1 MALAF
6 IQKFYPLRMKTSTTK
21 TILAPLVAATLLLGM
36 SSTYAVTYDWSTAT
50 GSAGAGTTLNT
61 HPGGAISGANDGWNG
76 TGSVNWNVISNNP
89 PAGFSGNYVSVGGTD
104 YNASRLNDGA
114 FSYSIASDATEVTL
128 SVVLHLDGTSSSWGY
143 AGLKDVSNGSGEE
156 HFRIGYNGGWVYR
169 GNDGVTVSMADTGVS
184 EYVLGTA
191 TSYRATAVF
200 NLVSNTYSYTVE
212 NLTSGG
218 SVVLASNVAIATA
231 VADLDWS
238 TYDGLFM
245 RGRNVS
251 FDGISV
257 SSIPPEAFTTTYDF
271 STATGSASPGT
282 TLNSHVTGNI
292 SGANDGWNGTQSVNY
307 NVISNNQPDGFS
319 GNYVYVDDSLSSSN
333 ASRLNDGAFTYS
345 IASDETEVTLSVVLH
360 LDGTSSSWGY
370 AGLKDVSNGSG
381 EEHFR
386 IGYNGGWVY
395 RGNDGVTVS
404 MADTGVSEYV
414 LGTATSYRA
423 TAVFNLVSNTYSY
436 TVENLTSGGSV
447 VLASNVAIATAVA
460 NLDWSTYDGLYMRG
474 RNISF
479 DSITVTSNSEPS
491 DPEPSE
497 PRLINVFFAGG
508 QSNATAA
515 WADAITAELVADPA
529 YDNVVMVHSYHPGN
543 WLQTWYTTGVQ
554 ANYETDFFN
563 ASQTGVLE
571 AQLAAITAA
580 GDTYVISGFFWF
592 QGEGDTG
599 STEAADLYE
608 SRFMAMLNQIK
619 TDAGLNYEIPFTL
632 AVIDANPD
640 DFPEGRTLEQINYL
654 RNIQQNELAV
664 AANNGTSVDTRGYAR
679 TDAWHLTTEAKQ
691 SLGTVMAQQHIATFT
706 TDVFFMGGQS
716 NADIEVALGIEDT
729 LRKSGHFNNPTVVWN
744 NHPGNP
750 VIDWH
755 DGSVATKFFDE
766 DLYDLDGI
774 HDVDGSQVGLLEQV
788 MTTGT
793 PKRFRAFFWWQ
804 GESDSSAA
812 LYPLYEAKFMGLLGD
827 LETRLG
833 QSIGTGE
840 GDWSFHFA
848 LPDIRTFA
856 YDDIRDVQ
864 IGIVNDNSTTATYT
878 DTRWLDRLWGFSNP
892 HGAEPSGY
900 FIGIE
905 MANDFLLL
913 KGLPAVDLSAAAG
926 ETLIMPDENG
936 LTALSGRTNDKYPS
950 LDGFLNRAST
960 WPSHVL
966 PQASTILRF
975 DNTLSSTK
983 AYAVGGASYNF
994 ANSPAGQEGVFPID
1008 GIEYASPHQ
1017 VTIQPVGRY
1026 YNSMSFGASGVDASA
1041 ATSTLVINCD
1051 VETREPQVWVTATGQ
1066 DILFDGPR
1074 TIVDLD
1080 QSPIGSVPDGE
1091 TTARRYAKVDLK
1103 NATLTGGG
1111 SFEMRHGTFDLGSQA
1126 NTAEIIFGFSDITFA
1141 DAKDGGIASPFG
1153 TATDLRNTA
1162 TDIRNGW
1169 ERHSSFTYNGANN
1182 ASWNRNIY
1190 IYFDPDLDTVSVERN
1205 VTFAVSQAGVTF
1217 SSTGSF
1223 GPKDTTDTDTL
1234 NLTLGGAGN
1243 LSISGAGGVLGNG
1256 SALCH
1261 LEKTGSG
1268 TLTLSSSGN
1277 TFNGALEITLG
1288 KLLVNA
1294 SSSVNSCSDI
1304 TVGSGSTTAI
1314 FEYASTAG
1322 LNRAVTVHPGS
1333 TFIYSSLAPC
1343 TGALTVLPGA
1353 VVIVDGALDITN
1365 LTIPSGARLVLRG
1378 NASLSAG
1385 MSLTVDGT
1393 LDTITWLGTLP
1404 GSFVNNGLLLDHS
1417 TLKLDSST
1425 FTVSNAALTIHG
1437 YPGHGYQLQ
1446 TSTSLLPDSW
1456 SFIGNSEDGTDA
1468 LITFDGPIEPEDPG
1482 TFYRIFVYP

>member
-1 MALAF
+1 
-6 IQKFYPLRMKTSTTK
+6 MKIPTRQ

-36 SSTYAVTYDWSTAT
+36 SSTSAATYDWSTANA
-50 GSAGAGTTLNT
+50 SAGAGTPLNST
-61 HPGGAISGANDGWNG
+61 TNGDISGANDGWI
-76 TGSVNWNVISNNP
+76 GSTADNWNVISNNQ
-89 PAGFSGNYVSVGGTD
+89 PAGFLGNYASVGGTVD
-104 YNASRLNDGA
+104 SSGSRLNDGT

-128 SVVLHLDGTSSSWGY
+128 SVVLHLDGTSASWGW
-143 AGLKDVSNGSGEE
+143 AGLKDTSNGSGNAE
-156 HFRIGYNGGWVYR
+156 FRIGYSGGNWLYR
-169 GNDGVTVSMADTGVS
+169 GNDG
-184 EYVLGTA
+184 
-191 TSYRATAVF
+191 
-200 NLVSNTYSYTVE
+200 LVV
-212 NLTSGG
+212 G
-218 SVVLASNVAIATA
+218 VAIATA

-238 TYDGLFM
+238 TYDSLYM
-245 RGRNVS
+245 RGRDISFDSFSVS
-251 FDGISV
+251 F
-257 SSIPPEAFTTTYDF
+257 IPPEAFTTTYDF

-282 TLNSHVTGNI
+282 ALATN
-292 SGANDGWNGTQSVNY
+292 GANDNWSGTNAVNW
-307 NVISNNQPDGFS
+307 NVISDNQPAGFS
-319 GNYVYVDDSLSSSN
+319 GNYAYSGVNDVN
-333 ASRLNDGAFTYS
+333 ASRLNDSAFSYS
-345 IASDETEVTLSVVLH
+345 IAPDETEVTLSAVMH
-360 LDGTSSSWGY
+360 IDGNTSAWGW
-370 AGLKDVSNGSG
+370 AGLMDISNGSG
-381 EEHFR
+381 EQAFR
-386 IGYNGGWVY
+386 IGYFGGNWVY
-395 RGNDGVTVS
+395 RDNVGTVVS
-404 MADTGVSEYV
+404 HTPTGDAVV
-414 LGTATSYRA
+414 AGTIQSFRV
-423 TAVFNLVSNTYSY
+423 TAVFDLVGDTYSY
-436 TVENLTSGGSV
+436 TVENLSLGTPGV
-447 VLASNVAIATAVA
+447 VLASGAALSTDVA

-474 RNISF
+474 GNINF
-479 DSITVTSNSEPS
+479 DSITVTSIPEPS
-491 DPEPSE
+491 APEPSE

-508 QSNATAA
+508 QSNATGA

-543 WLQTWYTTGVQ
+543 WLQTWYTTGPQ

-580 GDTYVISGFFWF
+580 GDTYVLSGFFWF

-619 TDAGLNYEIPFTL
+619 TDAGLNYDIPFTL

-664 AANNGTSVDTRGYAR
+664 AANNGTSVDTRGYTR

-691 SLGTVMAQQHIATFT
+691 SLGAVMAQQHIATFNPP

-716 NADIEVALGIEDT
+716 NADIEVALGIEDI

-744 NHPGNP
+744 NHSGNP
-750 VIDWH
+750 IRDWH
-755 DGSVATKFFDE
+755 DGSVATQFFDE

-804 GESDSSAA
+804 GEADSAPE
-812 LYPLYEAKFMGLLGD
+812 YFPLYEAKFMGLLGE

-840 GDWSFHFA
+840 DDWSFHFA

-892 HGAEPSGY
+892 HGAEYSGY

-950 LDGFLNRAST
+950 LDGFLNWAST

-1141 DAKDGGIASPFG
+1141 DAKDGGIASPLG

-1277 TFNGALEITLG
+1277 TFNGALEITSG
-1288 KLLVNA
+1288 KLLVDA

-1322 LNRAVTVHPGS
+1322 LNRAVTVNSGS
-1333 TFIYSSLAPC
+1333 TFIYSSPTPY

-1353 VVIVDGALDITN
+1353 VVIADGALDIAN
-1365 LTIPSGARLVLRG
+1365 LTIPTGARLVARG
-1378 NASLSAG
+1378 GASLSAG
-1385 MSLTVDGT
+1385 MSLTVDGI
-1393 LDTITWLGTLP
+1393 LDTFTWSGTLP
-1404 GSFVNNGLLLDHS
+1404 ASFVNNGLLLDRS
-1417 TLKLDSST
+1417 ALKLDSST

-1468 LITFDGPIEPEDPG
+1468 LITFDGPIESEDPL
-1482 TFYRIFVYP
+1482 TFYRILVNP

>member
-1 MALAF
+1 
-6 IQKFYPLRMKTSTTK
+6 MKTSTTK
-21 TILAPLVAATLLLGM
+21 TILAPLLAATLLLGM
-36 SSTYAVTYDWSTAT
+36 SSTYAATYDWSTAT
-50 GSAGAGTTLNT
+50 ASAGAGTPLNST
-61 HPGGAISGANDGWNG
+61 TNGDISGANDGWYNNS
-76 TGSVNWNVISNNP
+76 TIDDVFAVNDSQ
-89 PAGFSGNYVSVGGTD
+89 PAGFSGNYATIGSSSGQGVRD
-104 YNASRLNDGA
+104 NDGN
-114 FSYSIASDATEVTL
+114 FGYSISSTATEVTL
-128 SVVLHLDGTSSSWGY
+128 SSVLNVSSDT
-143 AGLKDVSNGSGEE
+143 GLAWMGLADSTGGEQD
-156 HFRIGYNGGWVYR
+156 FRIGFFGGNWVYR
-169 GNDGVTVSMADTGVS
+169 DNDGTIVSMADTGVS
-184 EYVLGTA
+184 AVGA
-191 TSYRATAVF
+191 VAKSYRVTAVF
-200 NLVSNTYSYTVE
+200 DLVANTYDYTVE
-212 NLTSGG
+212 NLTDGG
-218 SVVLASNVAIATA
+218 SIVLADDVA
-231 VADLDWS
+231 VDSSVQNLDWS
-238 TYDGLFM
+238 VYDGLRI
-245 RGRNVS
+245 RGDDASFDSFSVS
-251 FDGISV
+251 F
-257 SSIPPEAFTTTYDF
+257 IPPEAFTTTYDF

-282 TLNSHVTGNI
+282 ALATN
-292 SGANDGWNGTQSVNY
+292 GANDNWSGTGSVNF
-307 NVISNNQPDGFS
+307 NVISNNQPAGFS
-319 GNYVYVDDSLSSSN
+319 GNYVSVGGTDYN
-333 ASRLNDGAFTYS
+333 TSRLNDSAFSYS
-345 IASDETEVTLSVVLH
+345 IASDETEVTLSAVMH
-360 LDGTSSSWGY
+360 FDGTSGSWGW
-370 AGLKDVSNGSG
+370 AGLKDISNGSG
-381 EEHFR
+381 NAQFR
-386 IGYNGGWVY
+386 IGYFGGNWVY
-395 RGNDGVTVS
+395 RDNASTIVS
-404 MADTGVSEYV
+404 HTPTGDAVVAGASQSFRV
-414 LGTATSYRA
+414 
-423 TAVFNLVSNTYSY
+423 TAVFDLVGDTYSY
-436 TVENLTSGGSV
+436 TVENLSLGTPGV
-447 VLASNVAIATAVA
+447 VLASGAAVTTDVA

-474 RNISF
+474 RNVSF
-479 DSITVTSNSEPS
+479 DTFTVTSI
-491 DPEPSE
+491 PEPSE

-619 TDAGLNYEIPFTL
+619 TDAGLDYDIPFTL

-640 DFPEGRTLEQINYL
+640 DPPAGRTWEQINYL

-691 SLGTVMAQQHIATFT
+691 SLGAVMAQQHIATFNPP

-716 NADIEVALGIEDT
+716 NADIEVALGIEDI

-812 LYPLYEAKFMGLLGD
+812 LYPLYEAKFMGLLGE

-840 GDWSFHFA
+840 DDWSFHFA

-864 IGIVNDNSTTATYT
+864 IGIVNDNSATATYT

-900 FIGIE
+900 FIGVE
-905 MANDFLLL
+905 MANDFLIL

-936 LTALSGRTNDKYPS
+936 LTALSGRLNIDKYPS
-950 LDGFLNRAST
+950 IDGFLNRAST

-975 DNTLSSTK
+975 DNTLSSPK

-1017 VTIQPVGRY
+1017 VTIQPVTRY

-1074 TIVDLD
+1074 PGTIVDLD

-1091 TTARRYAKVDLK
+1091 LQARRYAKVDLK

-1111 SFEMRHGTFDLGSQA
+1111 AFEMRHGTFDLGSQA

-1256 SALCH
+1256 SALCN

-1277 TFNGALEITLG
+1277 TFNGALEITSG

-1365 LTIPSGARLVLRG
+1365 LNIPTGARLVLRG

-1446 TSTSLLPDSW
+1446 TSTTLLPDSW

-1482 TFYRIFVYP
+1482 TFYRILVNP